1 MEAAIRQLRTT
12 ARQLARGKHRSGI
25 RYPAPFRDAVVA
37 VARTRVGHGQSL
49 AQMARD
55 VGVSF
60 PTLAGWLERP
70 RRPSLRAVAVAPEL
84 DPPTERRAP
93 VVLITPQGF
102 RVEGL
107 DGAALVAVLRA
118 LA

>member
-1 MEAAIRQLRTT
+1 MDAAIRQLRST
-12 ARQLARGKHRSGI
+12 ARQLARGKHPSGI
-25 RYPAPFRDAVVA
+25 RYPAVFRDAVVT

-49 AQMARD
+49 AHVARE

-60 PTLAGWLERP
+60 PTLAAWLERP
-70 RRPSLRAVAVAPEL
+70 GRPSLRPVAVAPEL
-84 DPPTERRAP
+84 DPPTERRSP
-93 VVLITPQGF
+93 VVLVTPQGF

-107 DGAALVAVLRA
+107 DGDGLVAVLRA

>member
-1 MEAAIRQLRTT
+1 MDAAIRQLRTT

-60 PTLAGWLERP
+60 PTLTTWLAGPAELALRP
-70 RRPSLRAVAVAPEL
+70 VTLAPAPDPVATPPATIVLVTPE
-84 DPPTERRAP
+84 
-93 VVLITPQGF
+93 GF

-107 DGAALVAVLRA
+107 DGETLVAVLRS
-118 LA
+118 LR

>member
-12 ARQLARGKHRSGI
+12 ARQLARGKHPSGV
-25 RYPAPFRDAVVA
+25 RYPGSFRDAVIA
-37 VARTRVGHGQSL
+37 LARTRVRHGQSL
-49 AQMARD
+49 AHVARE

-60 PTLAGWLERP
+60 PTLAAWLERP
-70 RRPSLRAVAVAPEL
+70 ERPSLRPVAVAPEL

-118 LA
+118 LS